1 MLSCQLLGASI
12 ESQELT
18 GVEVGDAEVLEV
30 VGVAGERRRRSGKD
44 QRHRD
49 RSKKQGRGR
58 TGGHGCWLCCAR
70 ARCCSAGSRQ
80 GRQTTLIAGRGAGY
94 WGLGSEPSE

>member
-1 MLSCQLLGASI
+1 VTRNFCRKTGRELFERDNGEMELCMLSFQLLGASI

-44 QRHRD
+44 
-49 RSKKQGRGR
+49 
-58 TGGHGCWLCCAR
+58 
-70 ARCCSAGSRQ
+70 
-80 GRQTTLIAGRGAGY
+80 
-94 WGLGSEPSE
+94 

>member
-44 QRHRD
+44 
-49 RSKKQGRGR
+49 
-58 TGGHGCWLCCAR
+58 
-70 ARCCSAGSRQ
+70 
-80 GRQTTLIAGRGAGY
+80 
-94 WGLGSEPSE
+94 